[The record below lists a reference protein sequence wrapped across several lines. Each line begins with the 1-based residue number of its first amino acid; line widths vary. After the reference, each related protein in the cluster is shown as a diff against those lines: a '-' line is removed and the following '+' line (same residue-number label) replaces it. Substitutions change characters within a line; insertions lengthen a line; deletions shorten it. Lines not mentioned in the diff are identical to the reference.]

1 MTWHLG
7 GGGMA
12 PLPPPLNPPFYSAV
26 LSCYTDFDFSLYVLF
41 TEINAA
47 AAAAVYALLS
57 LERI

>member
-7 GGGMA
+7 GGGM
-12 PLPPPLNPPFYSAV
+12 PPPLNPPFYSAV
-26 LSCYTDFDFSLYVLF
+26 LFCYTDFDFSLYVLF

-47 AAAAVYALLS
+47 AAAVYALLS

>member
-1 MTWHLG
+1 
-7 GGGMA
+7 MA

-47 AAAAVYALLS
+47 AAAAVYTLLS

>member
-1 MTWHLG
+1 
-7 GGGMA
+7 MA